1 MAEDEATESS
11 DDQSSSD
18 ESMEEEM
25 LSFGRHESENSM
37 NRPPGHRS
45 TRREADR
52 QPSGHHDSD
61 LVEDPEQFS
70 YRIGGELFI
79 LDSDR
84 QSFLEAE
91 TIYHRFE

>member
-37 NRPPGHRS
+37 NHAPGHRS

-84 QSFLEAE
+84 QSFLEGE